1 MIVTRSG
8 VNDAAELETALRST
22 GAASATAHLT
32 GISATAIGAGA
43 MADTFRV
50 SLTWQDPDS
59 GPPSAVVK
67 QPAQDSAAATTAAS
81 LGAYEREARFYTEL
95 APHTD
100 VRVPRLLGVSGTGAE
115 GIPNTIVL
123 EDLSENY
130 RPGDQIGGTA
140 LRDVQR
146 ARRQLA
152 LLQAPFWDE
161 TATADLA
168 WLHRRIGVP
177 IPGILRRMH
186 ESWHSART
194 DFDAAL
200 SPDQRACI
208 DRFVENAET
217 WAASAFGPFSLV
229 HHDYRVDNMLFSPT
243 DVVAIDWQTIG
254 WGPAMF
260 DVAYLLGTSMNAEL
274 RRAEEQAEIRTHLDE
289 LEDLGVTWDHDAA
302 WDAYRWSAFS
312 ILFMLVPPIT
322 SVKSNARME
331 AMFARLLALGAQM
344 ALDLDSL
351 DFLPD

>member
-1 MIVTRSG
+1 
-8 VNDAAELETALRST
+8 
-22 GAASATAHLT
+22 
-32 GISATAIGAGA
+32 
-43 MADTFRV
+43 
-50 SLTWQDPDS
+50 
-59 GPPSAVVK
+59 
-67 QPAQDSAAATTAAS
+67 
-81 LGAYEREARFYTEL
+81 
-95 APHTD
+95 
-100 VRVPRLLGVSGTGAE
+100 
-115 GIPNTIVL
+115 
-123 EDLSENY
+123 
-130 RPGDQIGGTA
+130 
-140 LRDVQR
+140 
-146 ARRQLA
+146 
-152 LLQAPFWDE
+152 
-161 TATADLA
+161 
-168 WLHRRIGVP
+168 
-177 IPGILRRMH
+177 MH

-274 RRAEEQAEIRTHLDE
+274 RRAVEQAEIRTHLDE